1 MRYVVLLES
10 RAEKELKSLPEE
22 VLKRVD
28 IKLQALSLNP
38 HPRGAAKLKGKES
51 EGWRLRIGDYRLLY
65 QIDDKENVVRIY
77 RIKHR
82 REVYRWPIFAITKE
96 NDYHTNPTKQA
107 KVKEYER
114 QIDPMVY
121 QLYDLTP
128 EEIAIVEG
136 LDKK

>member
-1 MRYVVLLES
+1 VRYVVLLES
-10 RAEKELKSLPEE
+10 HAEKELKSLPKE

-38 HPRGAAKLKGKES
+38 RPRGVAKLKGKES

-82 REVYRWPIFAITKE
+82 REVYR
-96 NDYHTNPTKQA
+96 
-107 KVKEYER
+107 
-114 QIDPMVY
+114 
-121 QLYDLTP
+121 
-128 EEIAIVEG
+128 
-136 LDKK
+136 

>member
-10 RAEKELKSLPEE
+10 RAEKELKSLPQG

-38 HPRGAAKLKGKES
+38 RPRGVTKLKGKEG

-65 QIDDKENVVRIY
+65 QIDDKDNVVRIY

-82 REVYRWPIFAITKE
+82 REVYR
-96 NDYHTNPTKQA
+96 
-107 KVKEYER
+107 
-114 QIDPMVY
+114 
-121 QLYDLTP
+121 
-128 EEIAIVEG
+128 
-136 LDKK
+136 